1 VLARADRVIKWKCWV
16 TSAED
21 WGSDEEKFTCGSA
34 LNILCGAL
42 CHALRALL
50 SCRGAANK
58 ESLPRGL
65 SHAVDREIAT
75 ATYDSVSSA
84 YSEDGTVPQD
94 GLRLV
99 IEEAK
104 KNAKISREIS
114 INQVADLSMLKQAQ
128 TEIGFKRK

>member
-1 VLARADRVIKWKCWV
+1 MWCFVPCSSGFAQ
-16 TSAED
+16 
-21 WGSDEEKFTCGSA
+21 
-34 LNILCGAL
+34 
-42 CHALRALL
+42 
-50 SCRGAANK
+50 
-58 ESLPRGL
+58 LPRRSKQRNLPRAL

-94 GLRLV
+94 GLRVV

-104 KNAKISREIS
+104 KNAKISREIP